1 MAASTV
7 ALLAAG
13 ACGGRS
19 SNQGTPRGPAV
30 KPGTTLASDRA
41 YVLES
46 WGAQPTDTSLT
57 LTAGHVRHVVLRYGP
72 PDNTVFAEALF
83 PANAF
88 PDSGREVQVTL
99 APRPGLYGVT
109 ITASAMLQNPVILTF
124 KYPVH
129 FAVPVGARERY
140 GSAAGFERALALGHV
155 NDNGSYTTLPSTRP
169 ASDNLSASIPV
180 LGTYVVVAPR

>member
-1 MAASTV
+1 MAAST
-7 ALLAAG
+7 LGILAAA

-19 SNQGTPRGPAV
+19 TSGAAPRGPSV
-30 KPGTTLASDRA
+30 KPGTTLAPDRA

-46 WGAQPTDTSLT
+46 WGAQPMDTSLT
-57 LTAGHVRHVVLRYGP
+57 VTAGQARRAVLRYGP
-72 PDNTVFAEALF
+72 PDNTVFAEVLF
-83 PANAF
+83 PGNAF
-88 PDSGREVQVTL
+88 ADSGRSVDVTI

-109 ITASAMLQNPVILTF
+109 ITGTAALQNPVTLTF

-140 GSAAGFERALALGHV
+140 GSAAAFERALALAHV
-155 NDNGSYTTLPSTRP
+155 NDNGSYTTLPSLRP
-169 ASDNLSASIPV
+169 ASDNLAATLPV